1 MTDKPDPLQPSLEEV
16 HFRRLLVAI
25 DGSGNAELA
34 LAAALTATRREHG
47 QLTLIGV
54 APKVMQT
61 AALARTGISS
71 EQLQAEADTEAE
83 RALRNAVHRLP
94 EDVSA
99 TTLFRQGKPGPEI
112 VAEAASGRYDAILLG
127 ARGVG
132 RVGSLIGSVSQYVL
146 HRAEIPVI
154 IIHAPRR

>member
-1 MTDKPDPLQPSLEEV
+1 V

-61 AALARTGISS
+61 AALAHA
-71 EQLQAEADTEAE
+71 LALALPLVDQAAGQT
-83 RALRNAVHRLP
+83 V
-94 EDVSA
+94 
-99 TTLFRQGKPGPEI
+99 
-112 VAEAASGRYDAILLG
+112 
-127 ARGVG
+127 
-132 RVGSLIGSVSQYVL
+132 IGSVSAR
-146 HRAEIPVI
+146 HDPMDAIEEILRGQ
-154 IIHAPRR
+154 ALLGET

>member
-1 MTDKPDPLQPSLEEV
+1 MTNEHDPLQPSLEEV

-61 AALARTGISS
+61 AALARTGISA
-71 EQLQAEADTEAE
+71 EQLQDEANTEAE
-83 RALRNAVHRLP
+83 QALRDAVRRLP
-94 EDVSA
+94 DDVSA

-132 RVGSLIGSVSQYVL
+132 RVGALIGSVSQYVL
-146 HRAEIPVI
+146 HRAAIPVI

>member
-1 MTDKPDPLQPSLEEV
+1 V

-54 APKVMQT
+54 APNVMQT
-61 AALARTGISS
+61 AALARTGISP
-71 EQLQAEADTEAE
+71 EQLQDEANSEAKQ
-83 RALRNAVHRLP
+83 ALRDAVHRLP
-94 EDVSA
+94 DDVSA
-99 TTLFRQGKPGPEI
+99 TTLFRQGKPGAEI
-112 VAEAASGRYDAILLG
+112 VAEAASGRYDGILLG